1 MLGARGRV
9 GEPESG
15 KAHSSGDR
23 PSLKNPTH
31 SKRTLN
37 PRKRTH
43 DSLPPFTANVFS
55 TDATESLYRL
65 PRTPIQTFSPLFEFL
80 APLLPFLLAEI
91 PAHHALLMFI
101 PDASCELPRVL
112 EAYPRAGSV
121 NRARSGGLKNGKKA
135 LSPRESWISRSSSHG
150 DSAEATFHSP
160 LQIWNRK
167 I

>member
-15 KAHSSGDR
+15 KAHSGGDR
-23 PSLKNPTH
+23 PSSKNPTH

-43 DSLPPFTANVFS
+43 DSLPPFTANVCS

-65 PRTPIQTFSPLFEFL
+65 PRTPIQTFSPLFELL

-91 PAHHALLMFI
+91 PAHDALLMFI

-112 EAYPRAGSV
+112 EAYPRAG
-121 NRARSGGLKNGKKA
+121 GLKNGKRA